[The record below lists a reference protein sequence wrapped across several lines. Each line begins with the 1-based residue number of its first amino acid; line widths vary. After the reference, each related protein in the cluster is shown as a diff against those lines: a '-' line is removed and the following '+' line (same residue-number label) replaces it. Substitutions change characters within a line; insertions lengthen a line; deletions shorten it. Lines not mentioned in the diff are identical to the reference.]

1 MDGGTMSITTTR
13 YFDIESP
20 ALLALDWGTSSL
32 RAFLIDKR
40 GKVAIQREAAWGIQ
54 QLPGPPANGGF
65 DLAFELIAGDWIAR
79 WPRLPVIACGMVG
92 SAQGWREAPYV
103 SCPADLASLS
113 SQLVR
118 VSTRRGSPVH
128 IAPGLL
134 LPHRHKPAGEDILP
148 DVMRGEEVQILGALS
163 LHPELAERVCLVLPG
178 THSKWAWIEAGSV
191 MHFMTSMTGE
201 LFSVL
206 RQHSILGRLMPT
218 ALTLSMNL
226 SAFEQG
232 VERGYKAAPGKLITL
247 LFSVRSMAL
256 TGELPSDAL
265 PDYLSGL
272 LIGTE
277 LAAALR
283 GPDLIP
289 NCPLV
294 LLGSPVLTQRYGQ
307 ALTAVGH
314 APNVVLDNTAPQG
327 LWQIALA
334 AGLIPQPETIHVA

>member
-1 MDGGTMSITTTR
+1 MTVTTTLH
-13 YFDIESP
+13 FDIEAP

-40 GKVAIQREAAWGIQ
+40 GEVAIHREAAWGIQ
-54 QLPGPPANGGF
+54 QLPSPPANGGF

-79 WPRLPVIACGMVG
+79 WPLLPVIACGMVG
-92 SAQGWREAPYV
+92 SAQGWCEAPYV

-113 SQLVR
+113 SRLVHVR
-118 VSTRRGSPVH
+118 SRLGIDVH

-134 LPHRHKPAGEDILP
+134 LPRRRKNVGADILP
-148 DVMRGEEVQILGALS
+148 DVMRGEEVQILGALY
-163 LHPELAERVCLVLPG
+163 LHHELAERVCLVLPG
-178 THSKWAWIEAGSV
+178 THSKWAWVEAGSV
-191 MHFMTSMTGE
+191 MHFMTSMAGE

-206 RQHSILGRLMPT
+206 RQHSILGRLMPA
-218 ALTLSMNL
+218 ALTPSINL
-226 SAFEQG
+226 PAFEQG
-232 VERGYKAAPGKLITL
+232 VELGYKAAPGKLITL
-247 LFSVRSMAL
+247 LFSVRSMEL

-283 GPDLIP
+283 GPDVLQDSPLALI
-289 NCPLV
+289 
-294 LLGSPVLTQRYGQ
+294 GSPVLTQRYGH
-307 ALTAVGH
+307 ALAAVGH
-314 APNVVLDNTAPQG
+314 ASNVVLDNTAPQG

-334 AGLIPQPETIHVA
+334 SGLVPQPETTHVA

>member
-1 MDGGTMSITTTR
+1 MSVTTTR
-13 YFDIESP
+13 YFDIEAA

-32 RAFLIDKR
+32 RAFLLNKR
-40 GKVAIQREAAWGIQ
+40 GEIAVQREAPWGIQ
-54 QLPGPPANGGF
+54 QLPSPAANGGF
-65 DLAFELIAGDWIAR
+65 DHAFELIAGDWMAR
-79 WPRLPVIACGMVG
+79 WPLLPVIACGMVG
-92 SAQGWREAPYV
+92 SAQGWCEAPYV

-113 SQLVR
+113 NHLVR
-118 VSTRRGSPVH
+118 VSSRLGTH
-128 IAPGLL
+128 IHVAPGLL
-134 LPHRHKPAGEDILP
+134 LPRRHKNTGEDILP

-163 LHPELAERVCLVLPG
+163 RYPELAERVCLVLPG

-191 MHFMTSMTGE
+191 MHFMTSMAGE

-206 RQHSILGRLMPT
+206 HQHSILGRLMPVSPP
-218 ALTLSMNL
+218 LSINL
-226 SAFEQG
+226 PVFEQG
-232 VERGYKAAPGKLITL
+232 VDRGYKAAPGKLITL

-272 LIGTE
+272 LIGSE

-283 GPDLIP
+283 GLDVISD
-289 NCPLV
+289 CPLV

-307 ALTAVGH
+307 ALAAVGH

-327 LWQIALA
+327 LWQVALA